1 MIPRKKKINSCSWL
15 IPIEQAVKLKSIG
28 YDKPCL
34 FYSEGEYSNIELTK
48 PIPEDC
54 CSVNLSNIS
63 LKNYNESAWLISL
76 PDWHSVFDWFRE
88 KGLKFDLQTTI
99 TYKGT
104 TYCFYVYSSRVEDWW
119 TNNVDYESYT
129 DCQIALLDELIERY
143 RERGK
148 DEEKE

>member
-1 MIPRKKKINSCSWL
+1 MIPRKKKINNCSWL

-34 FYSEGEYSNIELTK
+34 FYSEGDETNFELNK
-48 PIPEDC
+48 SISEDYC
-54 CSVNLSNIS
+54 NVSLTDVN

-104 TYCFYVYSSRVEDWW
+104 TYCFYVHSSRVEDWW

-129 DCQIALLDELIERY
+129 DCQIALLDELIKRY

>member
-1 MIPRKKKINSCSWL
+1 MRPRKKKINSCNWL
-15 IPIEQAVKLKSIG
+15 IPIEQAIKLKSIG

-34 FYSEGEYSNIELTK
+34 FYSEGEDSNIELTK
-48 PIPEDC
+48 PITEDC
-54 CSVNLSNIS
+54 CSVNLSDIS

-104 TYCFYVYSSRVEDWW
+104 TYCFYVHSSRVEDWW